1 MNVFSTTK
9 VLEKRTV
16 YNAFDP
22 VRIEYSV
29 RFLLDGEVVPE
40 GAEVTTLD
48 VFGWTETLPP
58 LTEPET
64 ASETASDAVLPPVDD
79 TPAQE
84 A

>member
-1 MNVFSTTK
+1 LNVFSTTK

-48 VFGWTETLPP
+48 VFGWTETLP
-58 LTEPET
+58 TEPET
-64 ASETASDAVLPPVDD
+64 ASETASEAVLPPVDD